1 MVWRTGGAG
10 YRDRGVVMRK
20 LIVPLIIIAP
30 LLSVLAAGAGQ
41 GVVRASPQDG
51 GPQATGGEG
60 GAVKVTITTG
70 GGLFGPAKDRYRVGQ
85 RVPVVISMTNQGS
98 EPVYICDT
106 GTLYQDRPSLS
117 MDGRP
122 VPYMD
127 LQKVM
132 MNASEKDKTCE
143 RLDEDL
149 DLQEQRLLKP
159 GETSVVDWFIL
170 AEGKT
175 LMGDL
180 AWYEQLRPGKYEL
193 TTRRL
198 LGCCKGSF
206 VESNKISFEVEP

>member
-1 MVWRTGGAG
+1 MS
-10 YRDRGVVMRK
+10 K

-41 GVVRASPQDG
+41 GAVRTVPQDG
-51 GPQATGGEG
+51 VPQATVGQG

-70 GGLFGPAKDRYRVGQ
+70 GGLFGPPKDRYRVGH

-127 LQKVM
+127 LQKLL
-132 MNASEKDKTCE
+132 MNASEKDRTCE
-143 RLDEDL
+143 RLDEEL

-159 GETSVVDWFIL
+159 GETAVVDWFIL

-175 LMGDL
+175 PMGDL

-198 LGCCKGSF
+198 LGCCKGPF
-206 VESNKISFEVEP
+206 VESDKISFQVEP

>member
-1 MVWRTGGAG
+1 
-10 YRDRGVVMRK
+10 MRK

-41 GVVRASPQDG
+41 GAVRASPQEG
-51 GPQATGGEG
+51 GPQAAGEG

-85 RVPVVISMTNQGS
+85 RVPVVISMTNNSS

-127 LQKVM
+127 MQRVM
-132 MNASEKDKTCE
+132 MNASEKDKTCK
-143 RLDEDL
+143 RLDEEL
-149 DLQEQRLLKP
+149 DLQDQRLLKP
-159 GETSVVDWFIL
+159 GETAVVDWFIL

-175 LMGDL
+175 PMGDL

-198 LGCCKGSF
+198 LGCCEGSF
-206 VESNKISFEVEP
+206 VESDKISFEVEP